1 MGIQIS
7 GVNNNDKITAL
18 DGTIDLLSSSNL
30 NGNLTAPSINIGS
43 NIQLGNAGIITATTL
58 IGDVTG
64 NVTGNVNATSNLLL
78 QIGGSEK
85 FRVGSSGQ
93 LGIGGAN
100 YGTSGQVLQ
109 SAGSGAP
116 PTWNTISGTT
126 INNNTNNYVVTATGT
141 ANTLNGE
148 ASLTWDG
155 SQLYVNCGNYSEPIL
170 INSVQS
176 SVRATIRQ
184 TNDANANSGLA
195 IQKRHSSLHPA
206 NYWYGD
212 ISFEGW
218 DGSGFHKAGLIE
230 CVAEGTPAN
239 DSMPGSLRFSTNA
252 GGTTPTE
259 RLRITSSGAVMINT
273 TNSSS
278 RTLNLKGTF
287 GILSASQTGV
297 LDMSVTDA
305 GAASIGPYVAGGS
318 SLIFKT
324 NASGTGVA
332 ERLRIDSTGV
342 ARFINSTGELKIAS
356 STNNDSGKIIFQEN
370 TTGAWSLEAQ
380 RANGYFRIL
389 DEYNGNSGS
398 PQERFRITPAG
409 QVSISDDGTTDG
421 LLTIKG
427 NSDATGNPSIRLL
440 DGSDTREA
448 SISNTSGDLI
458 ISTHGTDNVEH
469 GSIKIHETGFISL
482 STNAGAGNAAR
493 LKVDLVGS
501 MRHMGTSGYYQITVI
516 HNGSGSGNWY
526 SGSGPQRI
534 YPNYIDN
541 RTGYAEFIIEFHPS
555 TSYSGWEEPTFVI
568 CNGNTGGLRT
578 GGTVELNTNRRTN
591 GPNNAVF
598 RAYHGQYSWQIYND
612 GDSDVTGGQR
622 EINRN
627 VEHRTSYWID
637 PSTQSIDY
645 IHSLDSRY
653 NTNVEPLLNQRSFI
667 KIKINKTSN
676 TSHAVQ
682 GHPFVCR
689 FVCYSQGDTEWYGYM
704 QYN

>member
-1 MGIQIS
+1 MAITIS
-7 GVNNNDKITAL
+7 GENNNDRILAT
-18 DGTIDLLSSSNL
+18 DGVIDSLSGFNVV
-30 NGNLTAPSINIGS
+30 GV
-43 NIQLGNAGIITATTL
+43 ITATSFTGDL
-58 IGDVTG
+58 TGDVTGNLTG
-64 NVTGNVNATSNLLL
+64 NVTGNINNSTLLL
-78 QIGGSEK
+78 QTGGNERLRITSTGRVFIGESSVAGSANLVIGNGGAENFEFTSGAASTYEGGVLEYIHRGDGNTRPNLNYYVNNTGAHKFWTGGSE
-85 FRVGSSGQ
+85 RLRITSGGNVDINGTPPWSVTGGDYRNLSISGQTASSSGFIW
-93 LGIGGAN
+93 LGNGAAATNADFDLGRINFMNGG
-100 YGTSGQVLQ
+100 
-109 SAGSGAP
+109 
-116 PTWNTISGTT
+116 TIVARVVGTT
-126 INNNTNNYVVTATGT
+126 DT
-141 ANTLNGE
+141 
-148 ASLTWDG
+148 S
-155 SQLYVNCGNYSEPIL
+155 
-170 INSVQS
+170 
-176 SVRATIRQ
+176 
-184 TNDANANSGLA
+184 
-195 IQKRHSSLHPA
+195 
-206 NYWYGD
+206 
-212 ISFEGW
+212 
-218 DGSGFHKAGLIE
+218 
-230 CVAEGTPAN
+230 AN
-239 DSMPGSLRFSTNA
+239 DDGRLRFITKKTGETEA
-252 GGTTPTE
+252 E
-259 RLRITSSGAVMINT
+259 RLRITSSGQVNIGNT
-273 TNSSS
+273 
-278 RTLNLKGTF
+278 GTSWV
-287 GILSASQTGV
+287 GPLSIGSGAS
-297 LDMSVTDA
+297 
-305 GAASIGPYVAGGS
+305 GAAQVLQIYSNSDTYGAIFFGDATSGAGRYVGDISYYHDNNYMRFSTAGY
-318 SLIFKT
+318 
-324 NASGTGVA
+324 

-342 ARFINSTGELKIAS
+342 ARFVNPTGEFKIAS
-356 STNNDSGKIIFQEN
+356 STGNDGGKIILQEN
-370 TTGAWSLEAQ
+370 TLGAWSLEAQ
-380 RANGYFRIL
+380 RANGFFRIS
-389 DEYNGNSGS
+389 DEYNNNAGS
-398 PQERFRITPAG
+398 PQEYFRISTNG
-409 QVSISDDGTTDG
+409 RVSISNDGTSDG

-541 RTGYAEFIIEFHPS
+541 RTGYAEFLIEFHPS
-555 TSYSGWEEPTFVI
+555 VSYSGWEEPTFVI
-568 CNGNTGGLRT
+568 CTGNQGGMRT

-591 GPNNAVF
+591 APNNAVF

-612 GDSDVTGGQR
+612 GDSDQTSGQR

>member
-1 MGIQIS
+1 MTSEIRANTLKNRVGLGTISFTNTGAIVSGIVTANSFSGVVKATNLSANRVVFTQTGGQLEASGNLTYNGTTLASGSPVDINADLDVDGHTNLDNVSIS
-7 GVNNNDKITAL
+7 GVTTITENL
-18 DGTIDLLSSSNL
+18 DTSTIDITGTRSIGNDALQLSFSAPEGHIKTKNTGGSPASNLAFHTTDTSGNTNRVMHLRYDGKVGINTTSPTL
-30 NGNLTAPSINIGS
+30 NGNEEGIHIVSEDYPTLHLTNSTTGHAANNGS
-43 NIQLGNAGIITATTL
+43 MFTLNDTGETIIRNGHASHIRFDT
-58 IGDVTG
+58 
-64 NVTGNVNATSNLLL
+64 NN
-78 QIGGSEK
+78 
-85 FRVGSSGQ
+85 GSS
-93 LGIGGAN
+93 IG
-100 YGTSGQVLQ
+100 
-109 SAGSGAP
+109 
-116 PTWNTISGTT
+116 
-126 INNNTNNYVVTATGT
+126 
-141 ANTLNGE
+141 
-148 ASLTWDG
+148 
-155 SQLYVNCGNYSEPIL
+155 
-170 INSVQS
+170 
-176 SVRATIRQ
+176 
-184 TNDANANSGLA
+184 
-195 IQKRHSSLHPA
+195 
-206 NYWYGD
+206 
-212 ISFEGW
+212 
-218 DGSGFHKAGLIE
+218 
-230 CVAEGTPAN
+230 
-239 DSMPGSLRFSTNA
+239 
-252 GGTTPTE
+252 E

-427 NSDATGNPSIRLL
+427 NSDATSTPSIRLL
-440 DGSDTREA
+440 DGSDTREV
-448 SISNTSGDLI
+448 SITNTAGDFI
-458 ISTHGTDNVEH
+458 ISTHGTDNVAH
-469 GSIKIHETGFISL
+469 GSIKIHESGFISL
-482 STNAGAGNAAR
+482 STNAGAGNLAR

-501 MRHMGTSGYYQITVI
+501 IRHMGTSGYYQITVI

-627 VEHRTSYWID
+627 VEHRSSYWID
-637 PSTQSIDY
+637 GSTQSIDY
-645 IHSLDSRY
+645 IHSNDSRY

-667 KIKINKTSN
+667 KIKMNRTSN
-676 TSHAVQ
+676 TSYAVQ

-689 FVCYSQGDTEWYGYM
+689 FVCYSQGDQEWYGYM